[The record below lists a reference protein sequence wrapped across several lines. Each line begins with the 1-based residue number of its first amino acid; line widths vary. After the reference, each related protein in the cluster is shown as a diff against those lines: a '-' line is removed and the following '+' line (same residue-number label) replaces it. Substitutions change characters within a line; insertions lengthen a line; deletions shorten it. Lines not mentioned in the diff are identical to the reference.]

1 MLAGVLV
8 GLMSFNIY
16 FLLSKVEWKK
26 MSRSTKI
33 GAVMTFIV
41 VLALL
46 TKLDTIALLNSAYQ
60 LGVGVGHGFVIALS
74 ALSIV
79 ETIWLYQ
86 QFKKRRDY

>member
-1 MLAGVLV
+1 MLAGALV
-8 GLMSFNIY
+8 GLMSVNIY

-26 MSRSTKI
+26 LSRSIKI

-46 TKLDTIALLNSAYQ
+46 TKLDTVALPKSAYQ
-60 LGVGVGHGFVIALS
+60 FGVGLGHGFVIGLS

-86 QFKKRRDY
+86 QFRKRRDH